1 MEYTKEQFLKTI
13 TESVD
18 VSVDEMA
25 NWRKMRGE
33 DIKYEEIKDEGEL
46 VGWNVMGT
54 PVLFTCGV
62 DINDFMNE
70 KPDLVAK
77 LKEQFGEELKWEQGN
92 LTKCKPRRKLDVK
105 DFPTDGGNVQS
116 KEMDVRYVPS
126 GEKMDATTKIKRKLN
141 QLITEILGNEEVDT
155 RLERL
160 SIPEVRGRDR
170 KHLNRY
176 GEMTNERINYGTHNF
191 NSYKS
196 GQDFLNAVVSRVANK
211 EVPVEYK
218 SYHLARQFN
227 QNYRRWEET
236 KKNEKNYQ
244 GKTDVYALDRYGF
257 DEDNLDVTVR
267 SDLNVQGIK
276 SAERYTWII
285 IFVVKFGKKL
295 RDQYKIGGRLLEDKN
310 ITIRKVVEL
319 DPEMEFNDQNTVL
332 DNLSIVTALIEGLT
346 ELKDEF
352 FTKMKP
358 IEMLSKAKVKQSEV
372 RESVESRVEKISLSV
387 LNEIKNSTKKKDSDS
402 NDTYFKTA
410 SAAVEFARTKAED
423 RGFEI
428 DDQDWNSE
436 ITMGGKYG
444 RLRPAEGKT
453 HSFSVGLIKNDKPQ
467 KKNLNISLYGMESGK
482 FELTHYIN

>member
-1 MEYTKEQFLKTI
+1 MMEYTKEQFIKTI
-13 TESVD
+13 TESTD
-18 VSVDEMA
+18 ISVDEMA

-33 DIKYEEIKDEGEL
+33 DIKYEEIKDDNEL

-77 LKEQFGEELKWEQGN
+77 LKEQFGENLKWEQGN

-105 DFPTDGGNVQS
+105 DFPTDDGNVQS

-126 GEKMDATTKIKRKLN
+126 GEKMDATTKIKRKIN
-141 QLITEILGNEEVDT
+141 QLVVEILGNEEVDN

-176 GEMTNERINYGTHNF
+176 GEMSNDRILYGTHNF

-227 QNYRRWEET
+227 QNYRKWEDT

-244 GKTDVYALDRYGF
+244 GKTDVYGLDKFGF

-267 SDLNVQGIK
+267 SDLQIDGANRGD
-276 SAERYTWII
+276 RYVWII
-285 IFVVKFGKKL
+285 QFVVKFGKKL
-295 RDQYKIGGRLLEDKN
+295 RDQYKIQGRLLEDKK
-310 ITIRKVVEL
+310 IRIQKDVMIEEGTQFS
-319 DPEMEFNDQNTVL
+319 DEFTVL
-332 DNLSIVTALIEGLT
+332 DNLPIVTALIEGLT
-346 ELKDEF
+346 EIKDQIF
-352 FTKMKP
+352 NNMKP
-358 IEMLSKAKVKQSEV
+358 IEMLTKAKIKQSEV
-372 RESVESRVEKISLSV
+372 RESIENQIDTISLKI
-387 LNEIKNSTKKKDSDS
+387 LEELKK
-402 NDTYFKTA
+402 
-410 SAAVEFARTKAED
+410 R
-423 RGFEI
+423 
-428 DDQDWNSE
+428 
-436 ITMGGKYG
+436 
-444 RLRPAEGKT
+444 
-453 HSFSVGLIKNDKPQ
+453 
-467 KKNLNISLYGMESGK
+467 
-482 FELTHYIN
+482 

>member
-13 TESVD
+13 TESTD

-62 DINDFMNE
+62 DINDFMND

-77 LKEQFGEELKWEQGN
+77 LKEQFGEDLKWEQGN

-105 DFPTDGGNVQS
+105 DFPTDDGNVQS
-116 KEMDVRYVPS
+116 KEMDARYVPS

-141 QLITEILGNEEVDT
+141 QLVVEILGNEEVDQ

-160 SIPEVRGRDR
+160 SIPEIRGRDR

-176 GEMTNERINYGTHNF
+176 GDMSNDRILYGTHNF

-227 QNYRRWEET
+227 QNYRKWEDT

-244 GKTDVYALDRYGF
+244 GKTDVYMLDKFGF

-267 SDLNVQGIK
+267 SDLQIDGANRGD
-276 SAERYTWII
+276 RYVWII
-285 IFVVKFGKKL
+285 QFVVKFGKKL
-295 RDQYKIGGRLLEDKN
+295 RDQYRISGRLLEDKK
-310 ITIRKVVEL
+310 IRIQKDVAIEDGVQ
-319 DPEMEFNDQNTVL
+319 FNDEYTVL
-332 DNLSIVTALIEGLT
+332 DNMPIVTGLIEGLT
-346 ELKDEF
+346 EIKDELF
-352 FTKMKP
+352 NNMKP

-372 RESVESRVEKISLSV
+372 RESIENQVNTISLKI
-387 LNEIKNSTKKKDSDS
+387 LNELKK
-402 NDTYFKTA
+402 
-410 SAAVEFARTKAED
+410 R
-423 RGFEI
+423 
-428 DDQDWNSE
+428 
-436 ITMGGKYG
+436 
-444 RLRPAEGKT
+444 
-453 HSFSVGLIKNDKPQ
+453 
-467 KKNLNISLYGMESGK
+467 
-482 FELTHYIN
+482 

>member
-13 TESVD
+13 AESTD
-18 VSVDEMA
+18 ISVDEMA

-77 LKEQFGEELKWEQGN
+77 LKEQFGEDLKWEQGN

-105 DFPTDGGNVQS
+105 DFPTDDGNVQS
-116 KEMDVRYVPS
+116 KEMDARYVPS

-141 QLITEILGNEEVDT
+141 QLVVEILGNEEVDQ

-160 SIPEVRGRDR
+160 SIPEIRGRDR

-176 GEMTNERINYGTHNF
+176 GEMGNDRILYGTHNF

-227 QNYRRWEET
+227 QNYRKWEDT

-244 GKTDVYALDRYGF
+244 GKTDVYGLDKFGF

-267 SDLNVQGIK
+267 SDLQIDGANRGD
-276 SAERYTWII
+276 RYVWII
-285 IFVVKFGKKL
+285 QFVVKFGKKL
-295 RDQYKIGGRLLEDKN
+295 RDQYRISGRLLEDKK
-310 ITIRKVVEL
+310 IRIQKDVAIEDGVQ
-319 DPEMEFNDQNTVL
+319 FNDEYTVL
-332 DNLSIVTALIEGLT
+332 DNMPIVTGLIEGLT
-346 ELKDEF
+346 EIKDELF
-352 FTKMKP
+352 NNMKP

-372 RESVESRVEKISLSV
+372 RESIENQVNTISLKILSE
-387 LNEIKNSTKKKDSDS
+387 LKK
-402 NDTYFKTA
+402 
-410 SAAVEFARTKAED
+410 R
-423 RGFEI
+423 
-428 DDQDWNSE
+428 
-436 ITMGGKYG
+436 
-444 RLRPAEGKT
+444 
-453 HSFSVGLIKNDKPQ
+453 
-467 KKNLNISLYGMESGK
+467 
-482 FELTHYIN
+482 

>member
-1 MEYTKEQFLKTI
+1 MMEYTKEQFLKTI
-13 TESVD
+13 TESTD
-18 VSVDEMA
+18 ISVDEMA

-77 LKEQFGEELKWEQGN
+77 LKEQFGEDLKWEQGN

-105 DFPTDGGNVQS
+105 DFPTDDGNVQS

-126 GEKMDATTKIKRKLN
+126 GEKMDATTKIKRKIN
-141 QLITEILGNEEVDT
+141 QLVVEILGNEEVDS

-160 SIPEVRGRDR
+160 SIPEIRGRDR

-176 GEMTNERINYGTHNF
+176 GEMGNDVILYGTHNF

-196 GQDFLNAVVSRVANK
+196 GQDFLNAVISRVANK

-227 QNYRRWEET
+227 QNYRKWEDT

-244 GKTDVYALDRYGF
+244 GKTDVYGLDKFGF

-267 SDLNVQGIK
+267 SDLQISGMNRGD
-276 SAERYTWII
+276 RYVWMVT
-285 IFVVKFGKKL
+285 FVVKFGKKL
-295 RDQYKIGGRLLEDKN
+295 RDQYRISGRLLEDKN
-310 ITIRKVVEL
+310 IRIQKDAVIEDGVQ
-319 DPEMEFNDQNTVL
+319 FNDDYTVL
-332 DNLSIVTALIEGLT
+332 DSMPIVTALIEALT
-346 ELKDEF
+346 EIKDQIF
-352 FTKMKP
+352 NNMKP
-358 IEMLSKAKVKQSEV
+358 IEMLSKAKIKQSEV
-372 RESVESRVEKISLSV
+372 RESVENQVNTISLKI
-387 LNEIKNSTKKKDSDS
+387 LEELKK
-402 NDTYFKTA
+402 
-410 SAAVEFARTKAED
+410 R
-423 RGFEI
+423 
-428 DDQDWNSE
+428 
-436 ITMGGKYG
+436 
-444 RLRPAEGKT
+444 
-453 HSFSVGLIKNDKPQ
+453 
-467 KKNLNISLYGMESGK
+467 
-482 FELTHYIN
+482 

>member
-1 MEYTKEQFLKTI
+1 MMEYTKEQFLKTI
-13 TESVD
+13 AESTD
-18 VSVDEMA
+18 ISVDEMA

-77 LKEQFGEELKWEQGN
+77 LKEQFGEDLKWEQGN

-105 DFPTDGGNVQS
+105 DFPTDDGNVQS
-116 KEMDVRYVPS
+116 KEMDARYVPS

-141 QLITEILGNEEVDT
+141 QLVVEILGNEEVDQ

-160 SIPEVRGRDR
+160 SIPEIRGRDR

-176 GEMTNERINYGTHNF
+176 GEMGNDRILYGTHNF

-227 QNYRRWEET
+227 QNYRKWEDT

-244 GKTDVYALDRYGF
+244 GKTDVYGLDKFGF

-267 SDLNVQGIK
+267 SDLQIDGANRGD
-276 SAERYTWII
+276 RYVWII
-285 IFVVKFGKKL
+285 QFVVKFGKKL
-295 RDQYKIGGRLLEDKN
+295 RDQYRISGRLLEDKK
-310 ITIRKVVEL
+310 IRIQKDVAIEDGVQ
-319 DPEMEFNDQNTVL
+319 FNDEYTVL
-332 DNLSIVTALIEGLT
+332 DNMPIVTGLIEGLT
-346 ELKDEF
+346 EIKDELF
-352 FTKMKP
+352 SKMKP

-372 RESVESRVEKISLSV
+372 RESIENQVNTISLKI
-387 LNEIKNSTKKKDSDS
+387 LNELKK
-402 NDTYFKTA
+402 
-410 SAAVEFARTKAED
+410 R
-423 RGFEI
+423 
-428 DDQDWNSE
+428 
-436 ITMGGKYG
+436 
-444 RLRPAEGKT
+444 
-453 HSFSVGLIKNDKPQ
+453 
-467 KKNLNISLYGMESGK
+467 
-482 FELTHYIN
+482 

>member
-1 MEYTKEQFLKTI
+1 MMEYTKEQFIKTI
-13 TESVD
+13 TESTD
-18 VSVDEMA
+18 ISVDEMA

-33 DIKYEEIKDEGEL
+33 DIKYEEIKDDNEL

-70 KPDLVAK
+70 KPELVAK
-77 LKEQFGEELKWEQGN
+77 LKEQFGEDLKWEQGN

-105 DFPTDGGNVQS
+105 DFPTDDDNVQS
-116 KEMDVRYVPS
+116 KEMDARYVPS

-141 QLITEILGNEEVDT
+141 QLVVEILGNEEVDQ

-176 GEMTNERINYGTHNF
+176 GNISNDRIDYGTHNF

-227 QNYRRWEET
+227 QNYRKWEET

-244 GKTDVYALDRYGF
+244 GKTDVYMLDKFGF
-257 DEDNLDVTVR
+257 DEENLDVTVR
-267 SDLNVQGIK
+267 SDLKIEGRLGNG
-276 SAERYTWII
+276 RYTWVIK
-285 IFVVKFGKKL
+285 FVVKFGKKL
-295 RDQYKIGGRLLEDKN
+295 RDQYRIQGRLLEDKD
-310 ITIRKVVEL
+310 IVIEKIAEIEPGV
-319 DPEMEFNDQNTVL
+319 EFNDQNTVL
-332 DNLSIVTALIEGLT
+332 DSLPIVSALIEGLN

-352 FTKMKP
+352 FSKMKP

-372 RESVESRVEKISLSV
+372 RESVENQIDRISLNI
-387 LNEIKNSTKKKDSDS
+387 LKEIKK
-402 NDTYFKTA
+402 
-410 SAAVEFARTKAED
+410 
-423 RGFEI
+423 
-428 DDQDWNSE
+428 
-436 ITMGGKYG
+436 
-444 RLRPAEGKT
+444 
-453 HSFSVGLIKNDKPQ
+453 
-467 KKNLNISLYGMESGK
+467 
-482 FELTHYIN
+482 

>member
-1 MEYTKEQFLKTI
+1 
-13 TESVD
+13 
-18 VSVDEMA
+18 MA

-77 LKEQFGEELKWEQGN
+77 LKEQFGEDLKWEQGN

-105 DFPTDGGNVQS
+105 DFPTDDGNVQS
-116 KEMDVRYVPS
+116 KEMDARYVPS

-141 QLITEILGNEEVDT
+141 QLVVEILGNEEVDQ

-160 SIPEVRGRDR
+160 SIPEIRGRDR

-176 GEMTNERINYGTHNF
+176 GEMGNDRILYGTHNF

-227 QNYRRWEET
+227 QNYRKWEDT

-244 GKTDVYALDRYGF
+244 GKTDVYGLDKFGF

-267 SDLNVQGIK
+267 SDLQIDGANRGD
-276 SAERYTWII
+276 RYVWII
-285 IFVVKFGKKL
+285 QFVVKFGKKL
-295 RDQYKIGGRLLEDKN
+295 RDQYRISGRLLEDKK
-310 ITIRKVVEL
+310 IRIQKDVAIEDGVQ
-319 DPEMEFNDQNTVL
+319 FNDEYTVL
-332 DNLSIVTALIEGLT
+332 DNMPIVTGLIEGLT
-346 ELKDEF
+346 EIKDELF
-352 FTKMKP
+352 NNMKP

-372 RESVESRVEKISLSV
+372 RESIENQVNTISLKI
-387 LNEIKNSTKKKDSDS
+387 LNELKK
-402 NDTYFKTA
+402 
-410 SAAVEFARTKAED
+410 R
-423 RGFEI
+423 
-428 DDQDWNSE
+428 
-436 ITMGGKYG
+436 
-444 RLRPAEGKT
+444 
-453 HSFSVGLIKNDKPQ
+453 
-467 KKNLNISLYGMESGK
+467 
-482 FELTHYIN
+482 

>member
-13 TESVD
+13 AESTD
-18 VSVDEMA
+18 ISVDEMA

-77 LKEQFGEELKWEQGN
+77 LKEQFGEDLKWEQGN

-105 DFPTDGGNVQS
+105 DFPTDDGNVQS
-116 KEMDVRYVPS
+116 KEMDARYVPS

-141 QLITEILGNEEVDT
+141 QLVVEILGNEEVDQ

-160 SIPEVRGRDR
+160 SIPEIRGRDR

-176 GEMTNERINYGTHNF
+176 GEMGNDRILYGTHNF

-227 QNYRRWEET
+227 QNYRKWEDT

-244 GKTDVYALDRYGF
+244 GKTDVYGLDKFGF

-267 SDLNVQGIK
+267 SDLQIDGANRGD
-276 SAERYTWII
+276 RYVWII
-285 IFVVKFGKKL
+285 QFVVKFGKKL
-295 RDQYKIGGRLLEDKN
+295 RDQYRISGRLLEDKK
-310 ITIRKVVEL
+310 IRIQKDVAIEDGVQ
-319 DPEMEFNDQNTVL
+319 FNDEYTVL
-332 DNLSIVTALIEGLT
+332 DNMPIVTGLIEGLT
-346 ELKDEF
+346 EIKDELF
-352 FTKMKP
+352 SKMKP

-372 RESVESRVEKISLSV
+372 RESIENQVNTISLKILSE
-387 LNEIKNSTKKKDSDS
+387 LKK
-402 NDTYFKTA
+402 
-410 SAAVEFARTKAED
+410 R
-423 RGFEI
+423 
-428 DDQDWNSE
+428 
-436 ITMGGKYG
+436 
-444 RLRPAEGKT
+444 
-453 HSFSVGLIKNDKPQ
+453 
-467 KKNLNISLYGMESGK
+467 
-482 FELTHYIN
+482 

>member
-13 TESVD
+13 AESTD
-18 VSVDEMA
+18 ISVDEMA

-77 LKEQFGEELKWEQGN
+77 LKEQFGEDLKWEQGN

-105 DFPTDGGNVQS
+105 DFPTDDGNVQS
-116 KEMDVRYVPS
+116 KEMDARYVPS

-141 QLITEILGNEEVDT
+141 QLVVEILGNEEVDQ

-160 SIPEVRGRDR
+160 SIPEIRGRDR

-176 GEMTNERINYGTHNF
+176 GEMGNDRILYGTHNF

-227 QNYRRWEET
+227 QNYRKWEDT

-244 GKTDVYALDRYGF
+244 GKTDVYGLDKFGF

-267 SDLNVQGIK
+267 SDLQIDGANRGD
-276 SAERYTWII
+276 RYVWII
-285 IFVVKFGKKL
+285 QFVVKFGKKL
-295 RDQYKIGGRLLEDKN
+295 RDQYRISGRLLEDKK
-310 ITIRKVVEL
+310 IRIQKDVAIEDGVQ
-319 DPEMEFNDQNTVL
+319 FNDEYTVL
-332 DNLSIVTALIEGLT
+332 DNMPIVTGLIEGLT
-346 ELKDEF
+346 EIKDELF
-352 FTKMKP
+352 NKMKP

-372 RESVESRVEKISLSV
+372 RESIENQVNTISLKI
-387 LNEIKNSTKKKDSDS
+387 LNELKK
-402 NDTYFKTA
+402 
-410 SAAVEFARTKAED
+410 R
-423 RGFEI
+423 
-428 DDQDWNSE
+428 
-436 ITMGGKYG
+436 
-444 RLRPAEGKT
+444 
-453 HSFSVGLIKNDKPQ
+453 
-467 KKNLNISLYGMESGK
+467 
-482 FELTHYIN
+482 

>member
-1 MEYTKEQFLKTI
+1 MMEYTKEQFLKTI
-13 TESVD
+13 TESTD

-77 LKEQFGEELKWEQGN
+77 LKEQFGEDLKWEQGN

-105 DFPTDGGNVQS
+105 DFPTDDGNVQS
-116 KEMDVRYVPS
+116 KEMDARYVPS

-141 QLITEILGNEEVDT
+141 QLVVEILGNEEVDQ

-160 SIPEVRGRDR
+160 SIPEIRGRDR

-176 GEMTNERINYGTHNF
+176 GDMSNDRILYGTHNF

-227 QNYRRWEET
+227 QNYRKWEDT

-244 GKTDVYALDRYGF
+244 GKTDVYMLDKFGF

-267 SDLNVQGIK
+267 SDLQIDGANRGD
-276 SAERYTWII
+276 RYVWII
-285 IFVVKFGKKL
+285 QFVVKFGKKL
-295 RDQYKIGGRLLEDKN
+295 RDQYRISGRLLEDKK
-310 ITIRKVVEL
+310 IRIQKDVAIEDGVQ
-319 DPEMEFNDQNTVL
+319 FNDEYTVL
-332 DNLSIVTALIEGLT
+332 DNMPIVTGLIEGLT
-346 ELKDEF
+346 EIKDELF
-352 FTKMKP
+352 NNMKP

-372 RESVESRVEKISLSV
+372 RESIENQVNTISLKI
-387 LNEIKNSTKKKDSDS
+387 LNELKK
-402 NDTYFKTA
+402 
-410 SAAVEFARTKAED
+410 R
-423 RGFEI
+423 
-428 DDQDWNSE
+428 
-436 ITMGGKYG
+436 
-444 RLRPAEGKT
+444 
-453 HSFSVGLIKNDKPQ
+453 
-467 KKNLNISLYGMESGK
+467 
-482 FELTHYIN
+482 

>member
-13 TESVD
+13 AESTD
-18 VSVDEMA
+18 ISVDEMA

-77 LKEQFGEELKWEQGN
+77 LKEQFGEDLKWEQGN

-105 DFPTDGGNVQS
+105 DFPTDDGNVQS
-116 KEMDVRYVPS
+116 KEMDARYVPS

-141 QLITEILGNEEVDT
+141 QLVVEILGNEEVDQ

-160 SIPEVRGRDR
+160 SIPEIRGRDR

-176 GEMTNERINYGTHNF
+176 GEMGNDRILYGTHNF

-227 QNYRRWEET
+227 QNYRKWEDT

-244 GKTDVYALDRYGF
+244 GKTDVYGLDKFGF

-267 SDLNVQGIK
+267 SDLQIDGANRGD
-276 SAERYTWII
+276 RYVWII
-285 IFVVKFGKKL
+285 QFVVKFGKKL
-295 RDQYKIGGRLLEDKN
+295 RDQYRISGRLLEDKK
-310 ITIRKVVEL
+310 IRIQKDVAIEDGVQ
-319 DPEMEFNDQNTVL
+319 FNDEYTVL
-332 DNLSIVTALIEGLT
+332 DNMPIVTGLIEGLT
-346 ELKDEF
+346 EIKDELF
-352 FTKMKP
+352 SKMKP

-372 RESVESRVEKISLSV
+372 RESIENQVNTISLKI
-387 LNEIKNSTKKKDSDS
+387 LNELKK
-402 NDTYFKTA
+402 
-410 SAAVEFARTKAED
+410 R
-423 RGFEI
+423 
-428 DDQDWNSE
+428 
-436 ITMGGKYG
+436 
-444 RLRPAEGKT
+444 
-453 HSFSVGLIKNDKPQ
+453 
-467 KKNLNISLYGMESGK
+467 
-482 FELTHYIN
+482 

>member
-13 TESVD
+13 AESTD
-18 VSVDEMA
+18 ISVDEMA

-77 LKEQFGEELKWEQGN
+77 LKEQFGEDLKWEQGN

-105 DFPTDGGNVQS
+105 DFPTDDGNVQS
-116 KEMDVRYVPS
+116 KEMDARYVPS

-141 QLITEILGNEEVDT
+141 QLVVEILGNEEVDQ

-160 SIPEVRGRDR
+160 SIPEIRGRDR

-176 GEMTNERINYGTHNF
+176 GDMSNDRILYGTHNF

-227 QNYRRWEET
+227 QNYRKWEDT

-244 GKTDVYALDRYGF
+244 GKTDVYGLDKFGF

-267 SDLNVQGIK
+267 SDLQIDGANRGD
-276 SAERYTWII
+276 RYVWII
-285 IFVVKFGKKL
+285 QFVVKFGKKL
-295 RDQYKIGGRLLEDKN
+295 RDQYRISGRLLEDKK
-310 ITIRKVVEL
+310 IRIQKDVAIEDGVQ
-319 DPEMEFNDQNTVL
+319 FNDEYTVL
-332 DNLSIVTALIEGLT
+332 DNMPIVTGLIEGLT
-346 ELKDEF
+346 EIKDELF
-352 FTKMKP
+352 NKMKP

-372 RESVESRVEKISLSV
+372 RESIENQVNTISLKI
-387 LNEIKNSTKKKDSDS
+387 LNELKK
-402 NDTYFKTA
+402 
-410 SAAVEFARTKAED
+410 R
-423 RGFEI
+423 
-428 DDQDWNSE
+428 
-436 ITMGGKYG
+436 
-444 RLRPAEGKT
+444 
-453 HSFSVGLIKNDKPQ
+453 
-467 KKNLNISLYGMESGK
+467 
-482 FELTHYIN
+482 

>member
-1 MEYTKEQFLKTI
+1 MMEYTKEQFLKTI
-13 TESVD
+13 TESTD

-77 LKEQFGEELKWEQGN
+77 LKEQFGEDLKWEQGN

-105 DFPTDGGNVQS
+105 DFPTDDGNIQS
-116 KEMDVRYVPS
+116 KEMDARYVPS

-141 QLITEILGNEEVDT
+141 QLVVEILGNEEVDQ

-160 SIPEVRGRDR
+160 SIPEIRGRDR

-176 GEMTNERINYGTHNF
+176 GDMGNDRILYGTHNF

-227 QNYRRWEET
+227 QNYRKWEDT

-244 GKTDVYALDRYGF
+244 GKTDVYGLDKFGF

-267 SDLNVQGIK
+267 SDLQIDGANRGD
-276 SAERYTWII
+276 RYVWII
-285 IFVVKFGKKL
+285 QFVVKFGKKL
-295 RDQYKIGGRLLEDKN
+295 RDQYRISGRLLEDKK
-310 ITIRKVVEL
+310 IRIQKDVAIEDGVQ
-319 DPEMEFNDQNTVL
+319 FNDEYTVL
-332 DNLSIVTALIEGLT
+332 DNMPIVTGLIEGLT
-346 ELKDEF
+346 EIKDELF
-352 FTKMKP
+352 NKMKP

-372 RESVESRVEKISLSV
+372 RESIENQVNTISLKI
-387 LNEIKNSTKKKDSDS
+387 LNELKK
-402 NDTYFKTA
+402 
-410 SAAVEFARTKAED
+410 R
-423 RGFEI
+423 
-428 DDQDWNSE
+428 
-436 ITMGGKYG
+436 
-444 RLRPAEGKT
+444 
-453 HSFSVGLIKNDKPQ
+453 
-467 KKNLNISLYGMESGK
+467 
-482 FELTHYIN
+482 

>member
-1 MEYTKEQFLKTI
+1 MMEYTKEQFLKTI
-13 TESVD
+13 AESTD
-18 VSVDEMA
+18 ISVDEMA

-77 LKEQFGEELKWEQGN
+77 LKEQFGEDLKWEQGN

-105 DFPTDGGNVQS
+105 DFPTDDGNVQS
-116 KEMDVRYVPS
+116 KEMDARYVPS

-141 QLITEILGNEEVDT
+141 QLVVEILGNEEVDQ

-160 SIPEVRGRDR
+160 SIPEIRGRDR

-176 GEMTNERINYGTHNF
+176 GEMGNDRILYGTHNF

-227 QNYRRWEET
+227 QNYRKWEDT

-244 GKTDVYALDRYGF
+244 GKTDVYGLDKFGF

-267 SDLNVQGIK
+267 SDLQIDGANRGD
-276 SAERYTWII
+276 RYVWII
-285 IFVVKFGKKL
+285 QFVVKFGKKL
-295 RDQYKIGGRLLEDKN
+295 RDQYRISGRLLEDKK
-310 ITIRKVVEL
+310 IRIQKDVAIEDGVQ
-319 DPEMEFNDQNTVL
+319 FNDEYTVL
-332 DNLSIVTALIEGLT
+332 DNMPIVTGLIEGLT
-346 ELKDEF
+346 EIKDELF
-352 FTKMKP
+352 SKMKP

-372 RESVESRVEKISLSV
+372 RESIENQVNTISLKILSE
-387 LNEIKNSTKKKDSDS
+387 LKK
-402 NDTYFKTA
+402 
-410 SAAVEFARTKAED
+410 R
-423 RGFEI
+423 
-428 DDQDWNSE
+428 
-436 ITMGGKYG
+436 
-444 RLRPAEGKT
+444 
-453 HSFSVGLIKNDKPQ
+453 
-467 KKNLNISLYGMESGK
+467 
-482 FELTHYIN
+482 

>member
-1 MEYTKEQFLKTI
+1 MMEYTKEQFLKTI
-13 TESVD
+13 TESTD

-62 DINDFMNE
+62 DINDFMND

-77 LKEQFGEELKWEQGN
+77 LKEQFGEDLKWEQGN

-105 DFPTDGGNVQS
+105 DFPTDDGNVQS
-116 KEMDVRYVPS
+116 KEMDARYVPS

-141 QLITEILGNEEVDT
+141 QLVVEILGNEEVDQ

-160 SIPEVRGRDR
+160 SIPEIRGRDR

-176 GEMTNERINYGTHNF
+176 GDMSNDRILYGTHNF

-227 QNYRRWEET
+227 QNYRKWEDT

-244 GKTDVYALDRYGF
+244 GKTDVYMLDKFGF

-267 SDLNVQGIK
+267 SDLQIDGANRGD
-276 SAERYTWII
+276 RYVWII
-285 IFVVKFGKKL
+285 QFVVKFGKKL
-295 RDQYKIGGRLLEDKN
+295 RDQYRISGRLLEDKK
-310 ITIRKVVEL
+310 IRIQKDVAIEDGVQ
-319 DPEMEFNDQNTVL
+319 FNDEYTVL
-332 DNLSIVTALIEGLT
+332 DNMPIVTGLIEGLT
-346 ELKDEF
+346 EIKDELF
-352 FTKMKP
+352 NNMKP

-372 RESVESRVEKISLSV
+372 RESIENQVNTISLKI
-387 LNEIKNSTKKKDSDS
+387 LNELKK
-402 NDTYFKTA
+402 
-410 SAAVEFARTKAED
+410 R
-423 RGFEI
+423 
-428 DDQDWNSE
+428 
-436 ITMGGKYG
+436 
-444 RLRPAEGKT
+444 
-453 HSFSVGLIKNDKPQ
+453 
-467 KKNLNISLYGMESGK
+467 
-482 FELTHYIN
+482 

>member
-13 TESVD
+13 TESTD

-77 LKEQFGEELKWEQGN
+77 LKEQFGEDLKWEQGN

-105 DFPTDGGNVQS
+105 DFPTDDGNVQS
-116 KEMDVRYVPS
+116 KEMDARYVPS

-141 QLITEILGNEEVDT
+141 QLVVEILGNEEVDQ

-160 SIPEVRGRDR
+160 SIPEIRGRDR

-176 GEMTNERINYGTHNF
+176 GDMSNYRILYGTHNF

-227 QNYRRWEET
+227 QNYRKWEDT

-244 GKTDVYALDRYGF
+244 GKTDVYMLDKFGF

-267 SDLNVQGIK
+267 SDLQIDGANRGD
-276 SAERYTWII
+276 RYVWII
-285 IFVVKFGKKL
+285 QFVVKFGKKL
-295 RDQYKIGGRLLEDKN
+295 RDQYRISGRLLEDKK
-310 ITIRKVVEL
+310 IRIQKDVAIEDGVQ
-319 DPEMEFNDQNTVL
+319 FNDEYTVL
-332 DNLSIVTALIEGLT
+332 DNMPIVTGLIEGLT
-346 ELKDEF
+346 EIKDELF
-352 FTKMKP
+352 NNMKP

-372 RESVESRVEKISLSV
+372 RESVENQVNTISLKI
-387 LNEIKNSTKKKDSDS
+387 LNELKK
-402 NDTYFKTA
+402 
-410 SAAVEFARTKAED
+410 R
-423 RGFEI
+423 
-428 DDQDWNSE
+428 
-436 ITMGGKYG
+436 
-444 RLRPAEGKT
+444 
-453 HSFSVGLIKNDKPQ
+453 
-467 KKNLNISLYGMESGK
+467 
-482 FELTHYIN
+482 

>member
-1 MEYTKEQFLKTI
+1 MIKYTKEEFLKTV

-18 VSVDEMA
+18 ASVDEMA
-25 NWRKMRGE
+25 NWRKMGGM

-77 LKEQFGEELKWEQGN
+77 LKEEFGENLKWEQGN

-105 DFPTDGGNVQS
+105 DFPSDGGDVKS

-126 GEKMDATTKIKRKLN
+126 GEKMDVPTKIKRKLN
-141 QLITEILGNEEVDT
+141 QVVVEILGSGEVDQ

-160 SIPEVRGRDR
+160 SIPEIRGRDR

-176 GEMTNERINYGTHNF
+176 GDMSNDRILYGTHNF

-227 QNYRRWEET
+227 QNYRKWEET
-236 KKNEKNYQ
+236 KKNEKTYQ
-244 GKTDVYALDRYGF
+244 GKTDVYMLDKYGF

-267 SDLNVQGIK
+267 SDLKIEGVNGGDKYRWFI
-276 SAERYTWII
+276 T
-285 IFVVKFGKKL
+285 FTVKFGKKL
-295 RDQYKIGGRLLEDKN
+295 KDQYKIKGRLLADKE
-310 ITIRKVVEL
+310 IRIEKTAEIE
-319 DPEMEFNDQNTVL
+319 PNTEFNEQFTVL
-332 DNLSIVTALIEGLT
+332 DSMPIITSLIEGLT
-346 ELKDEF
+346 ELKEEF
-352 FTKMKP
+352 FNKIKP

-372 RESVESRVEKISLSV
+372 NESIENQINTISLKI
-387 LNEIKNSTKKKDSDS
+387 LKELKK
-402 NDTYFKTA
+402 
-410 SAAVEFARTKAED
+410 
-423 RGFEI
+423 
-428 DDQDWNSE
+428 
-436 ITMGGKYG
+436 
-444 RLRPAEGKT
+444 
-453 HSFSVGLIKNDKPQ
+453 
-467 KKNLNISLYGMESGK
+467 
-482 FELTHYIN
+482 

>member
-1 MEYTKEQFLKTI
+1 MMEYTKEQFLKTI
-13 TESVD
+13 AESTD
-18 VSVDEMA
+18 ISVDEMA

-77 LKEQFGEELKWEQGN
+77 LKEQFGEDLKWEQGN

-105 DFPTDGGNVQS
+105 DFPTDDGNVQS
-116 KEMDVRYVPS
+116 KEMDARYVPS

-141 QLITEILGNEEVDT
+141 QLVVEILGNEEVDQ

-160 SIPEVRGRDR
+160 SIPEIRGRDR

-176 GEMTNERINYGTHNF
+176 GEMGNDRILYGTHNF

-227 QNYRRWEET
+227 QNYRKWEDT

-244 GKTDVYALDRYGF
+244 GKTDVYGLDKFGF

-267 SDLNVQGIK
+267 SDLQIDGANRGD
-276 SAERYTWII
+276 RYVWII
-285 IFVVKFGKKL
+285 QFVVKFGKKL
-295 RDQYKIGGRLLEDKN
+295 RDQYRISGRLLEDKK
-310 ITIRKVVEL
+310 IRIQKDVAIEDGVQ
-319 DPEMEFNDQNTVL
+319 FNDEYTVL
-332 DNLSIVTALIEGLT
+332 DNMPIVTGLIEGLT
-346 ELKDEF
+346 EIKDELF
-352 FTKMKP
+352 NKMKP

-372 RESVESRVEKISLSV
+372 RESIENQVNTISLKI
-387 LNEIKNSTKKKDSDS
+387 LNELKK
-402 NDTYFKTA
+402 
-410 SAAVEFARTKAED
+410 R
-423 RGFEI
+423 
-428 DDQDWNSE
+428 
-436 ITMGGKYG
+436 
-444 RLRPAEGKT
+444 
-453 HSFSVGLIKNDKPQ
+453 
-467 KKNLNISLYGMESGK
+467 
-482 FELTHYIN
+482 

>member
-13 TESVD
+13 TESTD

-77 LKEQFGEELKWEQGN
+77 LKEQFGEDLKWEQGN

-105 DFPTDGGNVQS
+105 DFPTDDGNVQS
-116 KEMDVRYVPS
+116 KEMDARYVPS

-141 QLITEILGNEEVDT
+141 QLVVEILGNEEVDQ

-160 SIPEVRGRDR
+160 SIPEIRGRDR

-176 GEMTNERINYGTHNF
+176 GDMSNDRILYGTHNF

-227 QNYRRWEET
+227 QNYRKWEDT

-244 GKTDVYALDRYGF
+244 GKTDVYMLDKFGF

-267 SDLNVQGIK
+267 SDLQIDGANRGD
-276 SAERYTWII
+276 RYVWII
-285 IFVVKFGKKL
+285 QFVVKFGKKL
-295 RDQYKIGGRLLEDKN
+295 RDQYRISGRLLEDKK
-310 ITIRKVVEL
+310 IRIQKDVAIEDGVQ
-319 DPEMEFNDQNTVL
+319 FNDEYTVL
-332 DNLSIVTALIEGLT
+332 DNMPIVTGLIEGLT
-346 ELKDEF
+346 EIKDELF
-352 FTKMKP
+352 NNMKP

-372 RESVESRVEKISLSV
+372 RESIENQVNTISLKI
-387 LNEIKNSTKKKDSDS
+387 LNELKK
-402 NDTYFKTA
+402 
-410 SAAVEFARTKAED
+410 R
-423 RGFEI
+423 
-428 DDQDWNSE
+428 
-436 ITMGGKYG
+436 
-444 RLRPAEGKT
+444 
-453 HSFSVGLIKNDKPQ
+453 
-467 KKNLNISLYGMESGK
+467 
-482 FELTHYIN
+482 

>member
-13 TESVD
+13 TESTD
-18 VSVDEMA
+18 ISVDEMA

-77 LKEQFGEELKWEQGN
+77 LKEQFGEDLKWEQGN

-105 DFPTDGGNVQS
+105 DFPTDGGDVQS

-126 GEKMDATTKIKRKLN
+126 GEKMDAKTKIKRKLN
-141 QLITEILGNEEVDT
+141 QLVVEILGNEEVDK

-160 SIPEVRGRDR
+160 SIPEIRGRDR
-170 KHLNRY
+170 KHLDRY
-176 GEMTNERINYGTHNF
+176 GEITNDRIVYNTHNF

-196 GQDFLNAVVSRVANK
+196 GQDFLNAVMSRVANR

-244 GKTDVYALDRYGF
+244 GKTDIYGLDKYGF

-267 SDLNVQGIK
+267 SDLKINGRLGD
-276 SAERYTWII
+276 SRYTWTIK
-285 IFVVKFGKKL
+285 FVVKFGKKL
-295 RDQYKIGGRLLEDKN
+295 RDQYRIQGRLLEDKDV
-310 ITIRKVVEL
+310 TIEKIAEIEP
-319 DPEMEFNDQNTVL
+319 DSIFNDQNTVL
-332 DNLSIVTALIEGLT
+332 DSMPIVTALIEGLT
-346 ELKDEF
+346 EIKDQLF
-352 FTKMKP
+352 NNMKP
-358 IEMLSKAKVKQSEV
+358 IEMLSKANVKQSEV
-372 RESVESRVEKISLSV
+372 RESIE
-387 LNEIKNSTKKKDSDS
+387 NQ
-402 NDTYFKTA
+402 
-410 SAAVEFARTKAED
+410 
-423 RGFEI
+423 I
-428 DDQDWNSE
+428 D
-436 ITMGGKYG
+436 
-444 RLRPAEGKT
+444 
-453 HSFSVGLIKNDKPQ
+453 
-467 KKNLNISLYGMESGK
+467 NISLKILKEIK
-482 FELTHYIN
+482 KQ

>member
-13 TESVD
+13 TESTD

-77 LKEQFGEELKWEQGN
+77 LKEQFGEDLKWEQGN

-105 DFPTDGGNVQS
+105 DFPTDDGNIQS
-116 KEMDVRYVPS
+116 KEMDARYVPS

-141 QLITEILGNEEVDT
+141 QLVVEILGNEEVDQ

-160 SIPEVRGRDR
+160 SIPEIRGRDR

-176 GEMTNERINYGTHNF
+176 GDMGNDRILYGTHNF

-227 QNYRRWEET
+227 QNYRKWEDT

-244 GKTDVYALDRYGF
+244 GKTDVYGLDKFGF

-267 SDLNVQGIK
+267 SDLQIDGANRGD
-276 SAERYTWII
+276 RYVWII
-285 IFVVKFGKKL
+285 QFVVKFGKKL
-295 RDQYKIGGRLLEDKN
+295 RDQYRISGRLLEDKK
-310 ITIRKVVEL
+310 IRIQKDVAIEDGVQ
-319 DPEMEFNDQNTVL
+319 FNDEYTVL
-332 DNLSIVTALIEGLT
+332 DNMPIVTGLIEGLT
-346 ELKDEF
+346 EIKDELF
-352 FTKMKP
+352 NKMKP

-372 RESVESRVEKISLSV
+372 RESIENQVNTISLKI
-387 LNEIKNSTKKKDSDS
+387 LNELKK
-402 NDTYFKTA
+402 
-410 SAAVEFARTKAED
+410 R
-423 RGFEI
+423 
-428 DDQDWNSE
+428 
-436 ITMGGKYG
+436 
-444 RLRPAEGKT
+444 
-453 HSFSVGLIKNDKPQ
+453 
-467 KKNLNISLYGMESGK
+467 
-482 FELTHYIN
+482 

>member
-13 TESVD
+13 TESTD
-18 VSVDEMA
+18 ISVDEMA

-77 LKEQFGEELKWEQGN
+77 LKEQFGEDLKWEQGN

-105 DFPTDGGNVQS
+105 DFPTDDGNVQS

-126 GEKMDATTKIKRKLN
+126 GEKMDATTKIKRKIN
-141 QLITEILGNEEVDT
+141 QLVVEILGNEEVDS

-160 SIPEVRGRDR
+160 SIPEIRGRDR

-176 GEMTNERINYGTHNF
+176 GEMGNDVILYGTHNF

-196 GQDFLNAVVSRVANK
+196 GQDFLNAVISRVANK

-227 QNYRRWEET
+227 QNYRNWEAT

-244 GKTDVYALDRYGF
+244 GKTDVYGLDKFGF

-267 SDLNVQGIK
+267 SDLQISGMNRGD
-276 SAERYTWII
+276 RYVWII
-285 IFVVKFGKKL
+285 TFVVKFGKKL
-295 RDQYKIGGRLLEDKN
+295 RDQYRISGRLLEDKN
-310 ITIRKVVEL
+310 IRIQKDAVIEDGVQ
-319 DPEMEFNDQNTVL
+319 FNDDYTVL
-332 DNLSIVTALIEGLT
+332 DSMPIVTALIEALT
-346 ELKDEF
+346 EIKDQIF
-352 FTKMKP
+352 NNMKP
-358 IEMLSKAKVKQSEV
+358 IEMLSKAKIKQSEV
-372 RESVESRVEKISLSV
+372 RESVENQVNTISLKI
-387 LNEIKNSTKKKDSDS
+387 LEELKK
-402 NDTYFKTA
+402 
-410 SAAVEFARTKAED
+410 R
-423 RGFEI
+423 
-428 DDQDWNSE
+428 
-436 ITMGGKYG
+436 
-444 RLRPAEGKT
+444 
-453 HSFSVGLIKNDKPQ
+453 
-467 KKNLNISLYGMESGK
+467 
-482 FELTHYIN
+482 